1 MLTVPAPT
9 HAQEEWPD
17 ADFDLP
23 EGDVI
28 RPPPDADSDKEDEED
43 WDMEMDLGK
52 TGGAK
57 AASTGKATAGW
68 GGSISRRTGM
78 SAMVTIRPPIST
90 TAEPLSPDLEDDD
103 EGISTIKVSALPTI
117 RRKTPEIRAPIEE
130 DMEVDLVLP
139 SDLTQLSLRPLGL
152 NHKFSKG
159 SLEWGDR
166 DHTSSSASS
175 DAYSSLSFGVA
186 ASPSTSS
193 TSASLPGTDDDCDN
207 EEDGELDGLVI
218 PTGLFETEQGRKH
231 LTKILDMKKKTPKVE
246 EQVKVA
252 TPDPEDDFEI
262 GLVINGDNDLNP
274 LKLAQN
280 KQTKRLGT
288 LSTRSNSAP
297 ARPSALRPPSRLKIA
312 RPKTPVGQSGSSSQS
327 SSRSSLSPPNRPSIS
342 RRTHTSQALPSQS
355 SQPSQPP
362 SSFLAP
368 KQGVRNQKSHS
379 ALKSP
384 SPPNSASR
392 KLSRKASLSSLLE
405 TSNAQIVPP
414 PPASSSRQ
422 TQGYSAATAASRARL
437 HTNSTS
443 RMHSMDV
450 QVQPTRPSTPSSNP
464 AALRLTL
471 PTSMSRMKSR
481 PSINSIFP
489 GPSTSGSSTGSS
501 YATRSPPPSAF
512 NRPPSRA
519 SPTLVG
525 TTKILRRT
533 KRRVFGDGTELD
545 EIEDLPTDRDKEAQ
559 FRVQPKGI
567 QNRVPGGSYS
577 KLDKDTGRGTIRG
590 RKDTSGLIFN
600 YLMKFADR

>member
-17 ADFDLP
+17 ADFELP

-28 RPPPDADSDKEDEED
+28 RPPPDAESDKEDEED
-43 WDMEMDLGK
+43 WDIEMDLGS

-57 AASTGKATAGW
+57 AVPTIKAAASW
-68 GGSISRRTGM
+68 SGSISKRTGA
-78 SAMVTIRPPIST
+78 STMVTIRPPIST
-90 TAEPLSPDLEDDD
+90 TAEPLSPDIEEED

-117 RRKTPEIRAPIEE
+117 RQKAAVLRPPEEE
-130 DMEVDLVLP
+130 DVEADFALP
-139 SDLTQLSLRPLGL
+139 SDLTQLSLRPLEL
-152 NHKFSKG
+152 SHKFSKG

-175 DAYSSLSFGVA
+175 DAYSTLGFGIE

-207 EEDGELDGLVI
+207 EEDGDLDGLVI

-231 LTKILDMKKKTPKVE
+231 LTKILDMKKKTPQVE

-262 GLVINGDNDLNP
+262 GLVINGDDDLNP

-297 ARPSALRPPSRLKIA
+297 ARPSALRPPSRLKST
-312 RPKTPVGQSGSSSQS
+312 RPKTPLGQSGSST
-327 SSRSSLSPPNRPSIS
+327 SSRSSISPPHRPSQT
-342 RRTHTSQALPSQS
+342 RRAHTFQTIPSQPSQS
-355 SQPSQPP
+355 SQPP

-368 KQGVRNQKSHS
+368 KQTIVRNQKSHS

-414 PPASSSRQ
+414 SSSGSSKQ
-422 TQGYSAATAASRARL
+422 AHGYSAATASSKARV

-450 QVQPTRPSTPSSNP
+450 QIPPTRPSTPSSNP

-481 PSINSIFP
+481 PAISSVFP
-489 GPSTSGSSTGSS
+489 GPSSSGMPIASSTN
-501 YATRSPPPSAF
+501 RSPPGPSTI

-519 SPTLVG
+519 SPTLLG
-525 TTKILRRT
+525 ASKILRRT
-533 KRRVFGDGTELD
+533 KRRIFGDGTELD
-545 EIEDLPTDRDKEAQ
+545 GFEDLPTDRDKEAQ
-559 FRVQPKGI
+559 FRVQPKGS
-567 QNRVPGGSYS
+567 QNRVPGGSYP
-577 KLDKDTGRGTIRG
+577 KMDKEWGRGTIRG
-590 RKDTSGLIFN
+590 RKEASGTYQILI
-600 YLMKFADR
+600 